1 MIDEKATVRFW
12 SKVDKNGP
20 IVSHVDGLGPCW
32 LWAAALDK
40 DGYGKLRVGGRMLSA
55 HRVSYELHNEPIP
68 NGMCVC
74 HCCDT
79 RLCVNPT
86 HLFLG
91 TQADNNR
98 DMTIKGRQDTARG
111 EASGTAKLTEADV
124 LSIRAL
130 YATGGLTHRELA
142 KRFGVER
149 SNVSHIVSRKTW
161 SHVAA

>member
-1 MIDEKATVRFW
+1 MARFW
-12 SKVDKNGP
+12 SKVDKDGP
-20 IVSHVDGLGPCW
+20 EVTHVDGLGPCW

-91 TQADNNR
+91 TVADNNR
-98 DMTIKGRQDTARG
+98 DMTIKGRQDAARG

-124 LSIRAL
+124 LSIRAQH
-130 YATGGLTHRELA
+130 AKGGVSQGALA
-142 KRFGVER
+142 KLFGVDQANI
-149 SNVSHIVSRKTW
+149 SCIISRKRW
-161 SHVAA
+161 AHV